1 MKVMLMSK
9 LGANIFL
16 IATLLPTTHGPQQF
30 AKIGVVKVDY
40 FDFPVEIFETLV

>member
-1 MKVMLMSK
+1 MSK

-16 IATLLPTTHGPQQF
+16 MATTYDPQQF

-40 FDFPVEIFETLV
+40 FDFPDEIFEKLV